1 MPLWLTI
8 ILIILAVVLAVLII
22 LYFVGSKLQKRQ
34 AEQQA
39 LQKLCRWYLPRLDDV
54 NFLAELG

>member
-22 LYFVGSKLQKRQ
+22 LYFVGKR
-34 AEQQA
+34 
-39 LQKLCRWYLPRLDDV
+39 L
-54 NFLAELG
+54 FLKKEV